1 MADLRS
7 VPVAPGR
14 LPGIGHLAALAR
26 GPLDFLVAL
35 RESGDIVR
43 VDLGPKPVYFLTA
56 PRLHRQALTSP
67 GFSRGRIYERART
80 LFGNGLAT
88 SDGALHLRQRR
99 LVQPLF
105 HRAHVESYFGMMLA
119 QARALSDSW
128 SHGQVVAV
136 DRAMSDLMLKIVVT
150 ALTSR
155 DIGRSAAAEI
165 HRLMPVIMKG
175 IALRMITPVHPRFD
189 AAADRLRALVGEL
202 ILGYRASSGEG
213 SDLLAMLVAADMSD
227 EQICDEVVSL
237 LMAGTETPSSTLA
250 WIFHELAQ
258 HPSVEQR
265 LHAEVDSAPVTLST
279 LGQLEY
285 TRRVV
290 TEALRLH
297 PTLLFTL
304 RATQDVSLGGVQF
317 PAGVEVAYSPYA
329 LHRDPSLYPSPL
341 HFDPDRSVPDV
352 FSPFNFGVHKCVGE
366 HFALAEMMVTVA
378 TVAARWSLRPCGPVR
393 EVLAIVPRPRSL
405 PMRAVARVGTS
416 CFPAWGSA

>member
-14 LPGIGHLAALAR
+14 LPGIGHLGALAR
-26 GPLDFLVAL
+26 GPLEFLVAL
-35 RESGDIVR
+35 RGSGDIVR
-43 VDLGPKPVYFLTA
+43 VDLGPKPVYFITA
-56 PRLHRQALTSP
+56 PRLHRQALTTP

-105 HRAHVESYFGMMLA
+105 HRAHVESYLEMMAA
-119 QARALSDSW
+119 QARALVDSW
-128 SHGQVVAV
+128 EHGRVVAV
-136 DRAMSDLMLKIVVT
+136 DRAMSDLMLKIVVN

-175 IALRMITPVHPRFD
+175 IALRMVTPVHPRFD
-189 AAADRLRALVGEL
+189 AAADRLRRLVGEL
-202 ILGYRASSGEG
+202 ITAYRASPGDG

-250 WIFHELAQ
+250 WVFHELAR

-265 LHAEVDSAPVTLST
+265 LHAEARSVLGGAPVTMEA
-279 LGQLEY
+279 LGRLEY

-304 RATQDVSLGGVQF
+304 RTTQTVSLGGVEF
-317 PAGVEVAYSPYA
+317 PRGVELAYSPYA

-341 HFDPDRSVPDV
+341 HFDPDRSVPDA

-366 HFALAEMMVTVA
+366 HFAWAEMMITVA
-378 TVAARWSLRPCGPVR
+378 TIAARWSLRSCGPVR

-405 PMRAVARVGTS
+405 PMRVVAR
-416 CFPAWGSA
+416 